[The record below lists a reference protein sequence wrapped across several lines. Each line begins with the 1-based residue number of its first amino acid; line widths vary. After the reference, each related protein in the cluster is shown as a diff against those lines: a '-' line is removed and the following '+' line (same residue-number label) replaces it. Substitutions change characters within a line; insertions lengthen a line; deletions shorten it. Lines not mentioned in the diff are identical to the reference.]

1 MTTTMTR
8 EMIGD
13 EVLDQI
19 HIVRYAEDTMSAAD
33 AMRYHLGLDL
43 TNAARDDESVARHI
57 AFDEFH
63 SFSRTLLARSTRAYL
78 ELKITRDRY
87 ITFLNAIVENLEAA

>member
-43 TNAARDDESVARHI
+43 TNAAVDDESVARHI
-57 AFDEFH
+57 AFSEFYPH
-63 SFSRTLLARSTRAYL
+63 ARALLARSTRAYL
-78 ELKITRDRY
+78 DLKITRDQY
-87 ITFLNAIVENLEAA
+87 VAFLQGVMGNL